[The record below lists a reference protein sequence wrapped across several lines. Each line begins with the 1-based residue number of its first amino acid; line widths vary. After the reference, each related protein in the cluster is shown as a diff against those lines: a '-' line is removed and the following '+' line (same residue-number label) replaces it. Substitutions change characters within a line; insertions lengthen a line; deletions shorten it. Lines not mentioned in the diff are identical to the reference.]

1 MLDPAQGL
9 VVYTDGS
16 CAATDRIGGWGWY
29 AEDTSGG
36 TDLDG
41 GPEWDTTISRME
53 LTAAAKALETLHTE
67 CGPCIVLVI
76 SDSEYV
82 VKGINDPSRKR
93 NNNVDL
99 WLWLEEVKACHEL
112 VAFEHTRGHAGTHG
126 NEMAD
131 QIAGEMRLSAKALA
145 EAVDPYEP

>member
-1 MLDPAQGL
+1 MLDPSQGL

-36 TDLDG
+36 TYSVG

-53 LTAAAKALETLHTE
+53 LMAAIQALHMIYAKY
-67 CGPCIVLVI
+67 GPCVI
-76 SDSEYV
+76 LLFSDSEYM
-82 VKGINDPSRKR
+82 VKGINDPKRKR

-99 WLWLEEVKACHEL
+99 WIWLEAEISKHEA
-112 VAFEHTRGHAGTHG
+112 VEFEHTRGHVGTHG

-131 QIAGEMRLSAKALA
+131 QLAGEMRRAAKVAAL
-145 EAVDPYEP
+145 EDYE